1 MIFISIFDTIFLVI
15 SMSKTTIFL
24 IRHSEQLKIK
34 NLLTNSENSQIANE
48 KTILSVE
55 GEKKAEALSKIQE
68 LSNLDSI
75 WSSNYVRALS
85 TAKYIALQN
94 NLEIQI
100 SPNLNERKLGNLDSL
115 SKLKYKFTHSFTTE
129 QLLDENL
136 KNKDGESRIEVNT
149 RMTNFINTLLHLN
162 NSSKIAVVSH
172 GAAIKFL
179 LMNWCSLNETFEL
192 VYKNKVL
199 NIDSPS
205 VIKLEFN
212 KNSLLN
218 LSQIY

>member
-100 SPNLNERKLGNLDSL
+100 SPNLNE
-115 SKLKYKFTHSFTTE
+115 
-129 QLLDENL
+129 
-136 KNKDGESRIEVNT
+136 
-149 RMTNFINTLLHLN
+149 
-162 NSSKIAVVSH
+162 
-172 GAAIKFL
+172 
-179 LMNWCSLNETFEL
+179 TFEL